1 MKYGIRL
8 ALHRPILFIYCSIL
22 LSISACGGGGSSP
35 PTLHTVT
42 ISWAANL
49 ETAVNRAGG
58 GYTVNISGQPSIDVP
73 YVSGPL
79 APTATTVSL
88 ITGTY
93 TVTVVAYSTLNP
105 PGDTS
110 GSVSASSAPITVN
123 VP

>member
-1 MKYGIRL
+1 MKSLYS
-8 ALHRPILFIYCSIL
+8 FIPYKLIL
-22 LSISACGGGGSSP
+22 LFCLIPLSITGCGGGGSSP

-73 YVSGPL
+73 YVSGPS
-79 APTATTVSL
+79 APTSVTTSL
-88 ITGTY
+88 FTGTY
-93 TVTVVAYSTLNP
+93 TVTVVAYSALNP
-105 PGDTS
+105 PGGTS
-110 GSVSASSAPITVN
+110 GSVSAASVLLTVN